1 MTTCKTSPNSP
12 HIPMRDRLRAAR
24 LALKAKQDDLSALWG
39 LSNRQVV
46 SDWERDRQPIPDE
59 VVPKIEQLE
68 GWAAAGGTLDA
79 VREEIA
85 KIKDAELAA
94 QIERAHSKATSWQ
107 AMGSRPVP
115 LIEQPAQ
122 LTLEGAAPATPAPR
136 PEPAAAAPSPDPYT
150 TTIDWQ
156 AFVVEVDGK
165 RGVSLRELVK
175 AGLYARYEDAA
186 SAACGAGMEVF
197 TVHPKN
203 AARGRP
209 GQDMLISDWRAA
221 QKFCMRART
230 PVGEKIAELIL
241 DHHDEF
247 QRLITGDAD
256 AQQRLADAQA
266 THERIEAQAAADPLL
281 GSLLALAQVRQT
293 QLDQTARIEALERA
307 EKIRCEES
315 ERMLSRL
322 KGAGLPD
329 PTVDAPALTTRKA
342 IVAQLARVGVDAGN
356 GHDHHQAAWRHLY
369 SQYEHRAGVDLRLRA
384 KNAGQ
389 TVLDYAE
396 THGHLDALYALAC
409 ELWPTDGAGARA

>member
-1 MTTCKTSPNSP
+1 MTTCNTSPNAP

-94 QIERAHSKATSWQ
+94 QIERAHNKATTWQ

-122 LTLEGAAPATPAPR
+122 LTLEGAAPTPR
-136 PEPAAAAPSPDPYT
+136 PVPAAAAASPDPYT

-156 AFVVEVDGK
+156 AFVVEVDGN

-186 SAACGAGMEVF
+186 SAACNAGMEVF

-209 GQDMLISDWRAA
+209 GQDMLICGWRDA

-241 DHHDEF
+241 DHHEEF
-247 QRLITGDAD
+247 QRLITGDAG
-256 AQQRLADAQA
+256 AEQRLADAQA
-266 THERIEAQAAADPLL
+266 THDRIEAQAAADPLL
-281 GSLLALAQVRQT
+281 GSLLALAQVRQV
-293 QLDQTARIEALERA
+293 QLDQTARIEALERESRARA
-307 EKIRCEES
+307 EHDRRMIASLEALPAPTEEA
-315 ERMLSRL
+315 RPLS
-322 KGAGLPD
+322 P
-329 PTVDAPALTTRKA
+329 RKA
-342 IVAQLARVGVDAGN
+342 LVALVQDVGFKAGGGLAY
-356 GHDHHQAAWRHLY
+356 HDRWAHLY
-369 SQYEHRAGVDLRLRA
+369 AQYEHRYSIDLKTRA
-384 KNAGQ
+384 KNAGIAP
-389 TVLDYAE
+389 LDWAE
-396 THGHLDALYALAC
+396 QHNHLDALYALAVSIWRP
-409 ELWPTDGAGARA
+409 ELGDARA

>member
-1 MTTCKTSPNSP
+1 MTTCNASPNTP
-12 HIPMRDRLRAAR
+12 HIPMRARLRAAR

-46 SDWERDRQPIPDE
+46 SDWERGRYD
-59 VVPKIEQLE
+59 VPAEMLEKIEQLE
-68 GWAAAGGTLDA
+68 TWAAAGGKLDE
-79 VREEIA
+79 VRAEIA
-85 KIKDAELAA
+85 RVKDRELAA

-122 LTLEGAAPATPAPR
+122 LTLEGAAPTTPAPR
-136 PEPAAAAPSPDPYT
+136 PEPAAAAPSPDTYT
-150 TTIDWQ
+150 TISWES
-156 AFVVEVDGK
+156 FVVEVDGK

-186 SAACGAGMEVF
+186 SAACNAGMEVF

-209 GQDMLISDWRAA
+209 GQDMLICGWRDA

-241 DHHDEF
+241 DHHEEF
-247 QRLITGDAD
+247 QRLIAGDAG

-266 THERIEAQAAADPLL
+266 THDRIEAQAAADPLL

-293 QLDQTARIEALERA
+293 QLDQTARIEALERESRARA
-307 EKIRCEES
+307 EHDRRMIASLEALPAPTEEA
-315 ERMLSRL
+315 RPLS
-322 KGAGLPD
+322 P
-329 PTVDAPALTTRKA
+329 RKA
-342 IVAQLARVGVDAGN
+342 LVALVQDVGFKAGGGLAY
-356 GHDHHQAAWRHLY
+356 HDRWAHLY
-369 SQYEHRAGVDLRLRA
+369 AQYEHRYSIDLKTRA
-384 KNAGQ
+384 KNAGIAP
-389 TVLDYAE
+389 LDWAE
-396 THGHLDALYALAC
+396 QHNHLDALYALAVSIWRP
-409 ELWPTDGAGARA
+409 ELGDARA